1 MIHFYS
7 KKNIPKYF
15 ELINTSHV
23 NKSNP
28 IYLSAKKNYI
38 LYHNK
43 DPETVY
49 FSDIE
54 KSSAGIEGWACA
66 GPYRAV
72 NGEVTLDLS
81 V

>member
-1 MIHFYS
+1 
-7 KKNIPKYF
+7 
-15 ELINTSHV
+15 
-23 NKSNP
+23 
-28 IYLSAKKNYI
+28 

-43 DPETVY
+43 EPETVY